1 MIRANFIRQDSGIVA
16 KTLQNLIEV
25 VTGNVSIGHQ
35 QLLRFNWGLPI
46 RPRLFTDQIDRD
58 LL

>member
-1 MIRANFIRQDSGIVA
+1 MIGANFICQDGGIVT
-16 KTLQNLIEV
+16 KTLQNVIEV

-46 RPRLFTDQIDRD
+46 GPRLFMCQIDGN